1 MSFVSFLIFSQVSLS
16 LSVSVEIYR
25 LDSGQVDRK
34 LAATQAVVQVHKD
47 FVCTEQKFQITGPLQ
62 N

>member
-25 LDSGQVDRK
+25 LDSGQVDPK

>member
-25 LDSGQVDRK
+25 LDSGQVDPK
-34 LAATQAVVQVHKD
+34 LAATQD